1 MCCANGR
8 RDSSHPDGCCIGGRM
23 SRFIEPSILLLLSGK
38 PSHGYELM
46 EELEKIG
53 LHDGSPD
60 PGAVYRNLRRMEEDG
75 LLESEWDTSG
85 TGPARRLYRLTPKGQ
100 EYLEAWAVTIEQRKR
115 SLEKFLKMYAEFS
128 KERKGGADNV

>member
-1 MCCANGR
+1 
-8 RDSSHPDGCCIGGRM
+8 M

-38 PSHGYELM
+38 PSYGYELM